1 MSLRVSGARTEQ
13 KMKLLSDFRETSN
26 QCGKQARAEEQR
38 ERPSRKHRTSGQELL
53 KTTANTRKSTR
64 TSAKL
69 L

>member
-1 MSLRVSGARTEQ
+1 MSLRVSRAPTQQ
-13 KMKLLSDFRETSN
+13 KMKLLSVFRETSN
-26 QCGKQARAEEQR
+26 KGGKQAGAEEQR

-53 KTTANTRKSTR
+53 KTTGNTRKSTR